1 MVHHDDT
8 EVHQPYASC
17 LRAGRWRV
25 LRFQSP
31 EQLQPVRTSHII
43 SGAQHPKSGH
53 HACSGSWNIAI
64 ERKTDDFRTK
74 PWNQKKWHLISVH
87 YLIFFRQRLCLQSD
101 SKHRAFCQST
111 YFNMEAVRLKA
122 CRTVTMGSKITK
134 QRARQT
140 RDTIIPPGIRGNT
153 TYINST
159 KDISSTKKRMPASGI
174 CTIHFRNTW
183 RHRRPYS
190 LGIESGSG
198 YKHTH
203 TNIYMSASETS
214 MGSRA

>member
-1 MVHHDDT
+1 
-8 EVHQPYASC
+8 
-17 LRAGRWRV
+17 
-25 LRFQSP
+25 
-31 EQLQPVRTSHII
+31 
-43 SGAQHPKSGH
+43 
-53 HACSGSWNIAI
+53 
-64 ERKTDDFRTK
+64 
-74 PWNQKKWHLISVH
+74 
-87 YLIFFRQRLCLQSD
+87 
-101 SKHRAFCQST
+101 
-111 YFNMEAVRLKA
+111 MEAVRLKA

-203 TNIYMSASETS
+203 KHFHVSLRDKYGKQGLDLSEKCYWRAQFTERDQTPGVESCLTYKLSPFFNRPTVSVKTS
-214 MGSRA
+214 VTLETAKV